1 MIKNENVE
9 KYTMEIQ
16 NLIEEAKANG
26 VNVQPYEK
34 KIENS
39 DLIIERGIAV
49 YTCDV
54 EINYIPTWKLA
65 E

>member
-1 MIKNENVE
+1 MIKNENVK
-9 KYTMEIQ
+9 KYTAKIQ
-16 NLIEEAKANG
+16 NLIEEAKTNG
-26 VNVQPYEK
+26 VDVQPYEK

-39 DLIIERGIAV
+39 DLIIERGIAI